1 MIFIKNKWGPSSDV
15 KGSADIFDIN
25 PTQFKV
31 PKPRLIF
38 LILHFKHGTELRH
51 ETGTFHFIYVTQT

>member
-1 MIFIKNKWGPSSDV
+1 MGPLERCER
-15 KGSADIFDIN
+15 SADIFDIN